1 MTQAQQQRV
10 SIASIVTVAGLIGT
24 CLGAVIAAYTIGD
37 DRYTR
42 NDVTAQIKT
51 KLENLE
57 KGQDRLEKKI
67 DMLSQPLA
75 HKAD

>member
-1 MTQAQQQRV
+1 MTQAQQKQISV
-10 SIASIVTVAGLIGT
+10 ASLVTICTLLGGVAGGVLT
-24 CLGAVIAAYTIGD
+24 AYKIGD

-42 NDVTAQIKT
+42 NEVTAKIEQ

-75 HKAD
+75 HKVD

>member
-1 MTQAQQQRV
+1 MTQAQQKQISV
-10 SIASIVTVAGLIGT
+10 ASLVTICTLLGGVAGGILT
-24 CLGAVIAAYTIGD
+24 AYKIGD

-42 NDVTAQIKT
+42 NEVTAQIKE
-51 KLENLE
+51 KLDNLE